1 MYIHMM
7 QNLLLKGYSSITMKY
22 VHFIKTYLLRLNA
35 ICSSIPRMYHFSAY
49 LPINLLLL
57 KQIEYSD
64 YEYVMSSIKKGV
76 TEMDRNLLDNI
87 EKSTGVK
94 TEEIMKVV
102 KSFQNANFSD
112 EKTVRNVIRN
122 VAKVAN
128 KPVSKQLE
136 NKLVDAIVRKN
147 IPSLDQIKKNFR

>member
-1 MYIHMM
+1 
-7 QNLLLKGYSSITMKY
+7 
-22 VHFIKTYLLRLNA
+22 
-35 ICSSIPRMYHFSAY
+35 
-49 LPINLLLL
+49 
-57 KQIEYSD
+57 
-64 YEYVMSSIKKGV
+64 
-76 TEMDRNLLDNI
+76 MDRNLLDNI